1 MINYILRRLL
11 YMLVVLF
18 VVAGI
23 TFSLM
28 HSVPGGPFDKEKKLP
43 PEIQANKEKYYHLD
57 DPLPVQFFS
66 YLSEVIVPRIT
77 TEAPTLRTDDDYLVT
92 IQMGEYWFKWMNF

>member
-1 MINYILRRLL
+1 MTNYIIRRLL

-18 VVAGI
+18 VVSGI
-23 TFSLM
+23 TFILM

-57 DPLPVQFFS
+57 DPLHVQFFS
-66 YLSEVIVPRIT
+66 YLSRVTIPRIT
-77 TEAPTLRTDDDYLVT
+77 TTPPTLQTYDYHLITVRLRDA
-92 IQMGEYWFKWMNF
+92 W